1 MNRLI
6 SKDPLKIEVV
16 NAQNQDAIKSIVIVI
31 TITKNVDSHVRA
43 QIAKILILQF
53 NKKKMK

>member
-53 NKKKMK
+53 NKKK